1 MVSLAKT
8 VVVGGETLTAEIS
21 DGRTISV
28 PLAWYPR
35 LLDAT
40 PDERDNLQL
49 IGNGEGIHWPEL
61 DEDVSVENLLNG
73 QPSGESAASFQRRL
87 DARRK
92 GKSVTLDKLRPEK

>member
-21 DGRTISV
+21 DGCTISV

-35 LLDAT
+35 LLEAT

-49 IGNGEGIHWPEL
+49 IGHGEDIHWPDL
-61 DEDVSVENLLNG
+61 DEDVSVENLLMG
-73 QPSGESAASFQRRL
+73 RPSGESAASFQRWL
-87 DARRK
+87 AAKRK
-92 GKSVTLDKLRPEK
+92 GKGVTLDKLRPEK